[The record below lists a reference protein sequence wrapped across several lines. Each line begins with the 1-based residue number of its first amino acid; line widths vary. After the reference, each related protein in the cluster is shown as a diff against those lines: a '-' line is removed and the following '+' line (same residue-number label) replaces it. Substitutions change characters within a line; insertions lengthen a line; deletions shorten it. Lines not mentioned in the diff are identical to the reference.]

1 MSKRRGRKRGP
12 SDSDVIKHGDDPNPV
27 VIKKEEPEDEGDTG
41 LVPYELER
49 LAL

>member
-1 MSKRRGRKRGP
+1 MNKRRGRKRGP
-12 SDSDVIKHGDDPNPV
+12 SDSEVIKQENDPTAG
-27 VIKKEEPEDEGDTG
+27 IKKEQPKDEGEAG